1 MYGASKWH
9 LCAKG
14 WFRSCKTP
22 CKMGL
27 WLRNWE
33 FLCFAAISQLQN
45 EGHYAA
51 KWHSC
56 AKKWLRS
63 CEILC
68 EMEFSLR
75 KWDLSCFG
83 GSQSFRSY
91 EIRVT
96 MLRNGTRVPKLVPQ
110 LQNTPRNGALAAKL
124 GIFMLWSFAAVS
136 QLRNGGSCA
145 AKWHSCAKIGFATA
159 KIFAERG
166 LRLRIGFAAKC

>member
-1 MYGASKWH
+1 MYGAAKWH
-9 LCAKG
+9 SCAKKWFRSFEIPCEMELWLRNWKFLRFG
-14 WFRSCKTP
+14 ISQSFRSCKTP
-22 CKMGL
+22 CEMGL

-68 EMEFSLR
+68 EMELSLR

-96 MLRNGTRVPKLVPQ
+96 MLRNGTRVLKLVPQ

-145 AKWHSCAKIGFATA
+145 AK
-159 KIFAERG
+159 
-166 LRLRIGFAAKC
+166 